1 MCPFRPITHRSITGD
16 TIAHRFLAV
25 IGLLAAPLA
34 APALAGYG
42 VGSSDCRLT
51 RSTWVVVWAI

>member
-1 MCPFRPITHRSITGD
+1 M
-16 TIAHRFLAV
+16 AHRFLAV

-34 APALAGYG
+34 APAGAGYG

-51 RSTWVVVWAI
+51 LSTWVVVRAI